1 MTASPPPN
9 PPPPLWRRL
18 LWFVGLWA
26 ASVAVVGAVAYILR
40 LWLK

>member
-1 MTASPPPN
+1 MPSARQ
-9 PPPPLWRRL
+9 W

-26 ASVAVVGAVAYILR
+26 ASVGVVALVGYGIR